1 MCFDKIRLYLN
12 AEFMS
17 YNNYNN
23 NYPINSNY
31 GFGGSNY
38 SNITNYTTLQQD
50 KVSQV
55 VNLLNQCSIE
65 QLEKINDKLA
75 EIQKKKEK
83 QFRNDIYMWCS
94 INRQILNQIND
105 AEFGAALQC
114 NGVLFGQQQ
123 ASLYKYMHLKRF
135 ITKVLQSRT
144 PDYDSSYSHITDR
157 KDVNAFEKNAWQI
170 VQNAQQAIIDIK
182 AQDPTNYNRHLQNG
196 NMRAQT
202 QKFMENTFF
211 NWFRSMMNNGL
222 WIPADGP
229 VPNYIMYTDKQKNAE
244 RDALCRRAEQIL
256 RYTNNIDNLAKFLN
270 CQLSDVITEVKKFM
284 QQCDAFIQRYGKHQN
299 ITNYTNYGLAKSY
312 NNNMIGYSGYNNW

>member
-1 MCFDKIRLYLN
+1 
-12 AEFMS
+12 MS

-23 NYPINSNY
+23 NYSINSNY

-38 SNITNYTTLQQD
+38 SNITNYTTPQQD

-75 EIQKKKEK
+75 EIKQQKEK

-114 NGVLFGQQQ
+114 NGVLFKQQHS
-123 ASLYKYMHLKRF
+123 SLVTYMHLKRF
-135 ITKVLQSRT
+135 ITNVLQSGT
-144 PDYDSSYSHITDR
+144 PDYDSSYSHITNK
-157 KDVNAFEKNAWQI
+157 KDVRAFAKNAWQI
-170 VQNAQQAIIDIK
+170 VQNAQQAISYIK

-196 NMRAQT
+196 NMRAKI
-202 QKFMENTFF
+202 QKFMNDDFSK
-211 NWFRSMMNNGL
+211 WFKNMIKNGL
-222 WIPADGP
+222 WELADWK
-229 VPNYIMYTDKQKNAE
+229 VNNNIIMYTNPQKNAE
-244 RDALCRRAEQIL
+244 RLTLCKKAGQIYD
-256 RYTNNIDNLAKFLN
+256 YTNNIDNLAKFLN
-270 CQLSDVITEVKKFM
+270 CQLSGVITEVQRFM
-284 QQCDAFIQRYGKHQN
+284 KQCDAFIQRYGKHQD

-312 NNNMIGYSGYNNW
+312 NNNMINYPYL